1 MSIVLAILIVL
12 MTLRRSELV
21 MFIILPILKVP
32 MTLLG
37 GHSNVNCIRY
47 FNRTDVITTRLK
59 CVAFINYTD
68 NITRW
73 R

>member
-1 MSIVLAILIVL
+1 MSIVLPILIVL

-21 MFIILPILKVP
+21 MFIILLILKVL

-47 FNRTDVITTRLK
+47 FNRTDIITT
-59 CVAFINYTD
+59 
-68 NITRW
+68 W
-73 R
+73 